1 MKEICEL
8 LQKNFYAIVKVKG
21 GYASCLYKLRSETNI
36 IYTIVLRLDEVFTDC
51 LKLEIL
57 QLNAQFL
64 KAYRE
69 LKFRQL
75 TWLINIHIDKC
86 FE

>member
-1 MKEICEL
+1 MKKICEL
-8 LQKNFYAIVKVKG
+8 LQKIFYAIVKVKDG
-21 GYASCLYKLRSETNI
+21 HASCLYKLRSETNI
-36 IYTIVLRLDEVFTDC
+36 IYPIVLCLDKAFPDR

-57 QLNAQFL
+57 QLNAQVL

-75 TWLINIHIDKC
+75 PWLINIHIDKC